1 MSNEVKYPEITVQL
15 TGQDGNIFGLIGICT
30 RAMRRAN
37 VSMEEC
43 NHFVDEV
50 TSAKNYNEALAVI
63 MRWVDVD

>member
-1 MSNEVKYPEITVQL
+1 M

-63 MRWVDVD
+63 MRWVDVE